1 MTPTEVLLL
10 AVGGL
15 LAVLALVALRFPRGR
30 RDWPLDA
37 RQTAWALASGLTAV
51 AVFVLLY
58 LATRESVWPSLT
70 TTLFAG
76 ASLGLGLLVAASLL
90 LPEGL
95 RSRP

>member
-1 MTPTEVLLL
+1 MTSGEILLL
-10 AVGGL
+10 GITAL

-30 RDWPLDA
+30 ADWPLDA
-37 RQTAWALASGLTAV
+37 RQTVWVLASGLTAV

-58 LATRESVWPSLT
+58 LATRDLVWPSAAT
-70 TTLFAG
+70 VVFAG

-95 RSRP
+95 RSGP

>member
-1 MTPTEVLLL
+1 MTPAELLL
-10 AVGGL
+10 VGVGGL
-15 LAVLALVALRFPRGR
+15 LVALALVALKFPRGR
-30 RDWPLDA
+30 ADWPLDA
-37 RQTAWALASGLTAV
+37 RQTAWALVSGLTAV

-95 RSRP
+95 RPRP